1 MAVCTRQHTG
11 NHTRPASREARC
23 RAAVIQRPSRMS
35 HERPARLWRAV
46 RGQGVLPLEGFGEA
60 VEAGNDAETGA
71 AVNLLGEV
79 GFAGEERAE
88 LRALGHE
95 FPHEQ
100 VE

>member
-1 MAVCTRQHTG
+1 MAVYTRQPAGSRTK
-11 NHTRPASREARC
+11 PASRGTC
-23 RAAVIQRPSRMS
+23 RATAVKFRPSRMS

-71 AVNLLGEV
+71 AVDLLGEV

-88 LRALGHE
+88 LCALGHE